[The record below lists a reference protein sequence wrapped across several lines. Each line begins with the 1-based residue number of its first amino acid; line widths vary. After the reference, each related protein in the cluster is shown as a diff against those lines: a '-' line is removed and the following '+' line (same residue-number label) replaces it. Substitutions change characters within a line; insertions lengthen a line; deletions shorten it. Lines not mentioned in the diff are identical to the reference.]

1 MKNEIDSL
9 ASHVLDANAPQPKD
23 NPSEEPIDHTAR
35 NGIITAI
42 GVVLGFALTFLPS
55 WSFRPG
61 EWSRNSIF
69 PFISLFLG
77 ILLIIIALSKLIL
90 SYTPT
95 TQQYK
100 SAVKCF
106 IWGIGFIFAGVF
118 VAIALTFPIWPR

>member
-1 MKNEIDSL
+1 VENETDSS
-9 ASHVLDANAPQPKD
+9 ASNLLDASVPKPLG

-61 EWSRNSIF
+61 DWGRHSIF
-69 PFISLFLG
+69 PFMSLCLG

-95 TQQYK
+95 VKQYK
-100 SAVKCF
+100 SAVKYF

-118 VAIALTFPIWPR
+118 VAIALTFPIWPW